1 MYFTFY
7 NEETYIFIF
16 LSPECKPYFVFC
28 VDFTKITVIKKKLEF
43 CLTHYFCFLVHKI
56 VYKIVILTFL

>member
-1 MYFTFY
+1 MYFTLY

-28 VDFTKITVIKKKLEF
+28 VDFTKITVIK
-43 CLTHYFCFLVHKI
+43 FCFLVYKI